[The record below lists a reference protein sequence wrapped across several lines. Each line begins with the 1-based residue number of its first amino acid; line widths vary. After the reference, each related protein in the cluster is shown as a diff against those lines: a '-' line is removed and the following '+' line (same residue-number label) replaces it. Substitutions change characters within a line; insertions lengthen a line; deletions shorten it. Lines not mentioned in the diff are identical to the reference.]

1 MKAVLH
7 DVVPQADGAL
17 ITFKVGFHDLQE
29 IPEGQLDITVKKWRN
44 ARSTEANN
52 YYQHLLREIASAL
65 DVSRDEANNLMLQR
79 YGQYEVVDDQILM
92 VLLEDK
98 DWNKSDKH
106 LEATMDTEGDK
117 RWYRVLKGSSEL
129 DSQAFARLLAGT
141 VDEAKELGI
150 ETLKPYEIR
159 AFDLQR

>member
-1 MKAVLH
+1 MKAVLT
-7 DVVPQADGAL
+7 DVVPCVDGAL
-17 ITFKVGFHDLQE
+17 VTFRVGYGELQE
-29 IPEGQLDITVKKWRN
+29 IPEGTLDITVKKWRN
-44 ARSTEANN
+44 TRSTEANN
-52 YYQHLLREIASAL
+52 YYQHLLREIAGAL
-65 DVSRDEANNLMLQR
+65 DISRDEANNLMLQR

-98 DWNKSDKH
+98 DWNKSNKH
-106 LEATMDTEGDK
+106 VEPTMDTDGDK

-141 VDEAKELGI
+141 VEEAKELGI

-159 AFDLQR
+159 AFDIQ